1 MNGENGVTL
10 GGPGSLALGAQYST
24 VSGVHGDQIVQIV
37 TPEQENKLLRKQL
50 MKLKDKTV
58 KLNETLKAKKRAN
71 DLYMP
76 KRSDKIDM
84 ALGNFL
90 NKYPEKEKMKILF
103 LRESEGV
110 YRFGQ
115 RCVHI
120 KIEKGNKILIK
131 VGGGYMQA
139 RDFIEQYTESEL
151 QKVKRK
157 DVGSRFATKL
167 DAQKIAFDLST
178 SSVERRP
185 INTGLREDSI
195 TLSQRSES
203 RSKSRSITPV
213 GMRACESLPVI
224 RLDN

>member
-1 MNGENGVTL
+1 
-10 GGPGSLALGAQYST
+10 
-24 VSGVHGDQIVQIV
+24 
-37 TPEQENKLLRKQL
+37 
-50 MKLKDKTV
+50 MKKMREKNV
-58 KLNETLKAKKRAN
+58 KLNETLKEKKRAN
-71 DLYMP
+71 TIYMP

-90 NKYPEKEKMKILF
+90 NRYPEKEKMKILF

-151 QKVKRK
+151 
-157 DVGSRFATKL
+157 
-167 DAQKIAFDLST
+167 
-178 SSVERRP
+178 
-185 INTGLREDSI
+185 
-195 TLSQRSES
+195 
-203 RSKSRSITPV
+203 
-213 GMRACESLPVI
+213 
-224 RLDN
+224 